1 MRHGLNA
8 WRWQVCLAALGVI
21 LSSDRGPFLAAASS
35 TPYLGT
41 PAAIPGQ
48 IEAENFDSGGEG
60 IAYHDNSAGNAGGQ
74 YRGGDVDIEASSE
87 GGYDVGWTSSG
98 EWLNYTA
105 NVAAAGSYVVQLR
118 VASPGGAS
126 MHVGFNTAS
135 NAWQTVSIPATAG
148 LQNWA
153 TVSLTATLGAG
164 VQQMT
169 LLFDTGGMNFQYA
182 RITSASAP
190 PPVSSGPFSGS
201 PAMIPGTIEAEDF
214 DNGSEGVAYHDTT
227 SGNTGGQYRTTN
239 VDIEAASEGG
249 YDVGWIASGEWLN
262 YTVNVASAGSYYVQ
276 IRVAS
281 TGRAAMHH

>member
-135 NAWQTVSIPATAG
+135 NVWQTVSIPATG
-148 LQNWA
+148 
-153 TVSLTATLGAG
+153 
-164 VQQMT
+164 
-169 LLFDTGGMNFQYA
+169 
-182 RITSASAP
+182 R
-190 PPVSSGPFSGS
+190 
-201 PAMIPGTIEAEDF
+201 
-214 DNGSEGVAYHDTT
+214 
-227 SGNTGGQYRTTN
+227 
-239 VDIEAASEGG
+239 
-249 YDVGWIASGEWLN
+249 WLN
-262 YTVNVASAGSYYVQ
+262 YTVNVASAGSYAVQ
-276 IRVAS
+276 LRVAS
-281 TGRAAMHH
+281 PGGAAMHVGFNAASNVWMPVSIPATGGWQNWTTVSVTVTLGAGVQQMTLRADSSGYNIN